1 MVKSFWGDNDNN
13 GGIIL
18 EIEDIGGVKITVEEL
33 EEYFET
39 IKKNKIKI
47 RGNNINNVKTRCN
60 VKIRIKKDK
69 K

>member
-1 MVKSFWGDNDNN
+1 MVKSFWGGNDNK
-13 GGIIL
+13 GVVKL

-39 IKKNKIKI
+39 INKKKIKI
-47 RGNNINNVKTRCN
+47 RGNNINNVKTRDN